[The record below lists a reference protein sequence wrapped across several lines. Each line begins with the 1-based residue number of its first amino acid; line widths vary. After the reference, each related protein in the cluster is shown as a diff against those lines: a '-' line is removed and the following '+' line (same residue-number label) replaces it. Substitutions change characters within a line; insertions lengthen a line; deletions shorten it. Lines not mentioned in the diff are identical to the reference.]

1 MVNYNNLSEWRK
13 KSDLPFLQFSFA
25 VKDEVQSLFILTLS
39 LWLKLSSLQL
49 LFSLLILLLLEGG
62 LSKDEEGK
70 GFMVLV
76 WEEPF
81 DEAGKDDEEEEEE
94 DEDDD
99 DDDDDELVIMTN
111 LESKVFIS
119 STGFDFI
126 EVDERDK

>member
-1 MVNYNNLSEWRK
+1 M
-13 KSDLPFLQFSFA
+13 
-25 VKDEVQSLFILTLS
+25 S